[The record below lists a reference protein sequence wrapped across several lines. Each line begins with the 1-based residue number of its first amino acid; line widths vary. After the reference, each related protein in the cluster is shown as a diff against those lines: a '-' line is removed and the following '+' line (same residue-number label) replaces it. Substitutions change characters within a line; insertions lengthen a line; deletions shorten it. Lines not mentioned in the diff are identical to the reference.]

1 MIDKAKRA
9 RSASPGRAQR
19 LRKNEPLEVDLTVS
33 FRFGDEP
40 GDRMTPIRDR
50 RVPMVDSVFKNR
62 DRILRAFVRLLVKT
76 GLSSPKVVGQVLPLA
91 SRPRRTR

>member
-1 MIDKAKRA
+1 MIDKAKP
-9 RSASPGRAQR
+9 ASEDGARAQR

-40 GDRMTPIRDR
+40 GDLMTPIRDQ
-50 RVPMVDSVFKNR
+50 RVPMVDSVFKSRN
-62 DRILRAFVRLLVKT
+62 RILRAFLRLLVKT

-91 SRPRRTR
+91 SRSRRTR